1 VIRVRFLR
9 SFDESLAALDRK
21 HQAKAR
27 AAVARLLDY
36 FSGGPKPI
44 GLGLRKLRAPYW
56 EIRAGLDRRVV
67 FALENDLATFIAVG
81 NHDEVRRLLK
91 S

>member
-1 VIRVRFLR
+1 
-9 SFDESLAALDRK
+9 
-21 HQAKAR
+21 
-27 AAVARLLDY
+27 
-36 FSGGPKPI
+36 
-44 GLGLRKLRAPYW
+44 LRKLRAPYW

-81 NHDEVRRLLK
+81 THDEVRRLLK